1 MVRLRTILAIFI
13 VSIAVISCSES
24 EHKVLDAGGGFQPK
38 EFVAYGVESANLAG
52 FIVSE
57 GFDNS
62 LPVFA
67 DKVSLS
73 NNMYLRTLT
82 VGDNETQTEK
92 IATVLSFE
100 SGDCSGGI
108 AIWPNDGSPAIENIT
123 AKESHTK
130 VIGQYIVST
139 DAQPDCGDWLVEAIN
154 SVEKMPKDMKQIE
167 SINPKRAKLFRD
179 ALEFID
185 NIPLDSFSSLQMK
198 IPCGLSCRTFGVGP
212 WEVVIEKTEE
222 IQDENG
228 NPRNFLAWMVVQPI
242 DSIPEQ
248 GSIYDFVSKDELADS
263 FKYNPSGGGVW
274 GSYFATSYQESH
286 VKVKLDSQYID

>member
-24 EHKVLDAGGGFQPK
+24 EHKVLDADGGFQPK

-73 NNMYLRTLT
+73 NSMYLRTLT

-100 SGDCSGGI
+100 SGDCYGGI
-108 AIWPNDGSPAIENIT
+108 AI
-123 AKESHTK
+123 
-130 VIGQYIVST
+130 
-139 DAQPDCGDWLVEAIN
+139 
-154 SVEKMPKDMKQIE
+154 
-167 SINPKRAKLFRD
+167 
-179 ALEFID
+179 
-185 NIPLDSFSSLQMK
+185 
-198 IPCGLSCRTFGVGP
+198 
-212 WEVVIEKTEE
+212 
-222 IQDENG
+222 
-228 NPRNFLAWMVVQPI
+228 
-242 DSIPEQ
+242 
-248 GSIYDFVSKDELADS
+248 
-263 FKYNPSGGGVW
+263 
-274 GSYFATSYQESH
+274 
-286 VKVKLDSQYID
+286 